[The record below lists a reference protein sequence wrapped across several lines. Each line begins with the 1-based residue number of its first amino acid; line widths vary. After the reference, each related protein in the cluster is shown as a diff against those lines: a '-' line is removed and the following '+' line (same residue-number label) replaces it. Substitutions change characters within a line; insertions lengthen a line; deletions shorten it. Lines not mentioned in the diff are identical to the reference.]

1 MRTRNGTSTAY
12 PAPHFGSSAGIV
24 PKAGSPSIA
33 YRLAQFRVPRLGAM
47 LLASL
52 FFYLA

>member
-12 PAPHFGSSAGIV
+12 PAPHFGSSAGV
-24 PKAGSPSIA
+24 LPRAGSFSIA
-33 YRLAQFRVPRLGAM
+33 YRLAQFRVPRFGAM

-52 FFYLA
+52 VFYLT